1 MENQHTEKAPLPML
15 SFENYR
21 DWFQDMYFLL
31 ERKQV
36 EDALEKPQ
44 AATPQ
49 SESTEGGI
57 EASQHAPTRRKSN
70 AECMFWIR
78 RCIGQDDKYLIDNE
92 KRAWKVWDTLKT
104 KYTGRLRGKGR
115 ELIQEFVTYRMD
127 STTTINEAWSQLT
140 RIGQEIKV
148 THPESG
154 YHLPEERLQQ
164 LLSALP
170 EEYRFIRQTIDN
182 YASPNVDEVL
192 LRLREEER
200 ILGKSE
206 SAMFGRSDI
215 RKGCFLCGEPHTQK
229 ECPGL
234 AAAKQAARKAVPHKI
249 DKHQRTSP
257 PRSSRR
263 RSSPDK
269 DNLKAMVKKL
279 TLEMAELKKTV
290 GEQREK
296 KAKYKKA
303 YAAIQ
308 DSSHSPST
316 PSERSGSSDNEE
328 VETAGA
334 ASEARGKL
342 PSTQWLLDSGASNHM
357 TDQLSLFRGQLT
369 KIMRRWIKVG
379 GGFLSSEYS
388 GDVEVKDQEGCTL
401 LLPALYVPKLG
412 VNLISGDKLTKEFHL
427 KGLLMHPTFTF
438 VDQDWDPVLE
448 TTLSGGVYILKR
460 ILSTL
465 KKKSGKN
472 DHAYAAPAT
481 KEVDAGPTI
490 QSALESVEQSEA
502 PISED
507 KRREFVK
514 WHKRLGHLGA
524 TSMRKMHLVTTLGRP
539 IPIATEKDCPCGVC
553 ALTKIRNMRGRTTE
567 RKTSILELVS
577 IDICGPMEEALNGE
591 RYFLHIVDNY
601 SRKKWS
607 YAIKSRDAASEA
619 LGQWRLQVELQTD
632 LKVKAV
638 RSDNARELLKVL
650 RQWESEFG
658 TAVNPTEAYNS
669 IQNGVVERAIQ
680 TAETDIRSLLK
691 EAGLPNEFWP
701 EALQT
706 STYIR
711 NRGPTG
717 PERDGEIISP
727 EEAFTGLK
735 PSIDHLRTW
744 GCKMYSYVSPKS
756 LPDRQDKL
764 VDRGRVGVFL
774 GYVED
779 TAKQYLMW
787 APDMKKKIRVSANS
801 VRFSEDER
809 LDPQQLRIQIQTT
822 SNEVPTRNPV
832 GRPRREEPEMTR
844 KVLSHVQIP
853 VNRTEWEDTRETYQ
867 GSRQAGTED
876 PSADMED
883 TRTNVEPEPSKNLRK
898 RSREEDTN
906 DEEPSTKHL
915 RAFFS
920 EICGHDIGS
929 ADAIEWALSIVT
941 NAPHDRV
948 TLPKTYEE
956 AVNDTDWGQLWK
968 EAVDAEIRALA
979 GNGTWKYVVPPKHA
993 NIVTSKW
1000 VFTVKYAISGMI
1012 EKFKARLV
1020 ARGFSQKYG
1029 IDFEDTFAPTV
1040 RHDTLRLFMAVVCK
1054 EDLECHQIDVNN
1066 AFTESTLVEDIFMKP
1081 PPGVSTPPG
1090 MVLQLQKSL
1099 YGLKQAARDWNQL
1112 CGSRLREM
1120 GFVSAE
1126 SDPCLFVKPGL
1137 MLLVYVDDITVA
1149 GKDLAAIQEFK
1160 REFGNVF
1167 KIKDLGEVSKLL
1179 GLRISRDRQRGTLRL
1194 DQSHYV
1200 KEVLAGFHMNKEK
1213 AQPTLSPMDSY
1224 ENLVPAGPNDERVD
1238 RKDYQH
1244 KIGKWMYLGI
1254 LTRPDISFA
1263 LGRLSQYLA
1272 DPTTRH
1278 MSALKKL
1285 SRYIRSSQE
1294 HGIVFSRSGGDTLE
1308 GYSDSDYA
1316 MDKTDRVSI
1325 LGNVF
1330 FLAGGAV
1337 SWASKKQKSVAT
1349 STMEA
1354 EYMAMSAC
1362 AKQAQHVS
1370 QVLRDMGVPH
1380 LIGDT
1385 PSKPRVKERQEYVI
1399 GSPARAVDLKGD
1411 NQACLSLV
1419 KDAHTHDRSKH
1430 IDVAYHFV
1438 RDLWKKGKISVEFVG
1453 TADMRADGFTKPKTG
1468 PHFQRFVQQLG
1479 LVD

>member
-15 SFENYR
+15 SFENHR

-31 ERKQV
+31 ERKEV

-44 AATPQ
+44 TTTPQ

-57 EASQHAPTRRKSN
+57 EASQHAPLRRKNN

-115 ELIQEFVTYRMD
+115 ELIQEFVTYQMD
-127 STTTINEAWSQLT
+127 PSTTINEAWSELT
-140 RIGQEIKV
+140 RIGQEIRV
-148 THPESG
+148 THPGSG

-170 EEYRFIRQTIDN
+170 SEYRFIRQTIDN
-182 YASPNVDEVL
+182 YESPNVDEVL

-200 ILGKSE
+200 MLGKSE
-206 SAMFGRSDI
+206 SAMFGRSDV
-215 RKGCFLCGEPHTQK
+215 RKGCFLCGESHAQR

-234 AAAKQAARKAVPHKI
+234 AAAKQAARKAVPHKV
-249 DKHQRTSP
+249 DKRQRISP

-269 DNLKAMVKKL
+269 DDLKAMVKKL
-279 TLEMAELKKTV
+279 TLEMAELKKAV

-303 YAAIQ
+303 YVAVQ
-308 DSSHSPST
+308 DSPHSPST
-316 PSERSGSSDNEE
+316 PPEQSGSSDIEE

-342 PSTQWLLDSGASNHM
+342 PSTQWLLESGASNHM

-369 KIMRRWIKVG
+369 KITRRWIKVG

-388 GDVEVKDQEGCTL
+388 GDVEVKDQNGFTL

-412 VNLISGDKLTKEFHL
+412 VNLISGDKLTKEFQL

-438 VDQDWDPVLE
+438 VDQNWDPVLE
-448 TTLSGGVYILKR
+448 TTLSGGVYVLKR
-460 ILSTL
+460 ILSIL
-465 KKKSGKN
+465 RKKPGKN
-472 DHAYAAPAT
+472 DYAYAAPASR
-481 KEVDAGPTI
+481 EEDAGPPV
-490 QSALESVEQSEA
+490 QSALEAAEQDK
-502 PISED
+502 PPMSED
-507 KRREFVK
+507 KRKEFIR

-524 TSMRKMHLVTTLGRP
+524 TSMRKMHLVTTLRKA

-553 ALTKIRNMRGRTTE
+553 ALTKIRNMRGKTAE
-567 RKTSILELVS
+567 RKTSVLELVS
-577 IDICGPMEEALNGE
+577 IDICGPIEKALNGE
-591 RYFLHIVDNY
+591 RYFLHIVDNS

-607 YAIKSRDAASEA
+607 HAMKSRDAAPET
-619 LGQWRLQVELQTD
+619 LDRWKLQVELQTG

-638 RSDNARELLKVL
+638 RLDNARELLKVV

-658 TAVNPTEAYNS
+658 TVINPTEAYNS

-701 EALQT
+701 EALQA
-706 STYIR
+706 STYMR

-717 PERDGEIISP
+717 PEKDGDVISP

-744 GCKMYSYVSPKS
+744 GCKMYSYVNPKS

-779 TAKQYLMW
+779 TTKQYLMW
-787 APDMKKKIRVSANS
+787 APDMKKTIRVSANS

-822 SNEVPTRNPV
+822 PNEVPIRNPI
-832 GRPRREEPEMTR
+832 GRPRHEELPVTR
-844 KVLSHVQIP
+844 KVLSHVEIP
-853 VNRTEWEDTRETYQ
+853 VNRTEWKATRPSEQ
-867 GSRQAGTED
+867 EPRQAQEDNPFIVDKGTRSD
-876 PSADMED
+876 A
-883 TRTNVEPEPSKNLRK
+883 EPQPTENSKK
-898 RSREEDTN
+898 RSREEDAD
-906 DEEPSTKHL
+906 DEEPSTKHI

-929 ADAIEWALSIVT
+929 IDAIEWALSTIADDSSVKVT
-941 NAPHDRV
+941 I
-948 TLPKTYEE
+948 PKTYEE
-956 AVNDTDWGQLWK
+956 ATNDAEWGQLWK

-1112 CGSRLREM
+1112 CGSQLREM

-1149 GKDLAAIQEFK
+1149 GKDLAAIQAFK
-1160 REFGNVF
+1160 QEFGSVF

-1179 GLRISRDRQRGTLRL
+1179 GLGISRDRQHGTLRL

-1200 KEVLAGFHMNKEK
+1200 KDVLAGIHMNKEK

-1224 ENLVPAGPNDERVD
+1224 DSLVPAGPDDERVD
-1238 RKDYQH
+1238 RKEYQH
-1244 KIGKWMYLGI
+1244 RIGKWMYLGI

-1294 HGIVFSRSGGDTLE
+1294 HGIMFSRSGGDTLE

-1316 MDKTDRVSI
+1316 MDKTDRMSI

-1362 AKQAQHVS
+1362 AKQAQHLA

-1380 LIGDT
+1380 LIGET
-1385 PSKPRVKERQEYVI
+1385 PSKPRVKERQEH
-1399 GSPARAVDLKGD
+1399 AFL
-1411 NQACLSLV
+1411 L
-1419 KDAHTHDRSKH
+1419 
-1430 IDVAYHFV
+1430 
-1438 RDLWKKGKISVEFVG
+1438 
-1453 TADMRADGFTKPKTG
+1453 
-1468 PHFQRFVQQLG
+1468 
-1479 LVD
+1479 